1 MPVIFCNANIFTPEG
16 YLYGGF
22 EVINGRFAEILPG
35 LRDGG
40 ETDLHGRKVI
50 PGLIDIHIHGCAGR
64 DFSDGEEE
72 GVRFMAK
79 YLARRGITGFAPTSM
94 TLPHEALKKAFES
107 AARVH
112 ECPDEGAARIAG
124 IHMEG
129 PFLSGSRK
137 GAQNGEYLRNPDIEE
152 FRELQDACGGLIR
165 IVDLAPELEGARD
178 FTLAASRNAVVSA
191 AHTDADYE
199 QASALYEAGA
209 SHLTHLYNAM
219 PFIRHRSPGVIGAA
233 SERQH
238 VTAEL
243 ICDGIHVHP
252 SAVRMA
258 FRLFPERICLIS
270 DALRCCGMPD
280 GSYELGGQNVYL
292 EGGAAHLEDGTI
304 AGSAA
309 DLHTCLQNAVR
320 FQIPEEEA
328 IRAATLNPAKV
339 MGIDREAGSIAPGKR
354 ADFLICDRELN
365 IRTVYIEGK
374 AL

>member
-1 MPVIFCNANIFTPEG
+1 MIFCNGNIFTPEG

-22 EVINGRFAEILPG
+22 EVLNGKFTRIMPG

-40 ETDLHGRKVI
+40 ETDLDGRKVI

-112 ECPDEGAARIAG
+112 ECPDEDAARIAG

-129 PFLSGSRK
+129 PFLSESRK

-152 FRELQDACGGLIR
+152 FRELQDACGGLVR
-165 IVDLAPELEGARD
+165 IVDLAPELEGARG
-178 FTLAASRNAVVSA
+178 FTLAASRNAVISA
-191 AHTDADYE
+191 AHTDAAYE
-199 QASALYEAGA
+199 QASAVYEAGA

-233 SERQH
+233 SERRH

-280 GSYELGGQNVYL
+280 GSYELAGQNVYL
-292 EGGAAHLEDGTI
+292 EGGTAHLEDGTI

-309 DLHTCLQNAVR
+309 DLHNCLQNTVR
-320 FQIPEEEA
+320 FHIPEEEA

-339 MGIDREAGSIAPGKR
+339 VGIDREAGSIAPGKR